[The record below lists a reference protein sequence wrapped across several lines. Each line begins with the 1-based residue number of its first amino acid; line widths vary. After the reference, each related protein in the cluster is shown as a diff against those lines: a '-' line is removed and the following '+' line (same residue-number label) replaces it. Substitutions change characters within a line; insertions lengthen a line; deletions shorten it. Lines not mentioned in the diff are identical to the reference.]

1 MFFYGL
7 FHLNCSDK
15 DIYLTMFLD
24 NLTLSK
30 DRIENRAIGFNIMN
44 LNEQTKMEISFYNI
58 LLIIIDS
65 KESIELI
72 KSNHSYLQIF
82 FSKLFDSVVIIR
94 KNNAL
99 LRKIEAKH
107 LFPLLKNIE
116 EIVLRN
122 IYKNNFNYNYNVG
135 NIFYL
140 IIHQFSDEFLNE
152 KLDSVSCLYYKNLV
166 KFICDNQQLMKHNHF
181 NHIDKYF
188 VYFVEKILINDK
200 IIQFKE
206 IVFMMIERI
215 INCLDYNIKSFSCK
229 NFSISTIP
237 NELNSIFQGDF
248 NRTTEFLL
256 KILKYTT
263 NEYLHYSNHFFPE
276 LYFYYIYSL
285 VSFVNHNLEIEL
297 RHYYNK
303 LILENIRFKTIN
315 TINILIITNC
325 ILNIIDLPYDI
336 SIESI
341 TNLRYL
347 YIYKILYSIELFTLV
362 CYELKIKDNP
372 SKLKKKLNFYL
383 DTESRINVHSFNF
396 ENLNE
401 FLKDSYKNK
410 FDEEIECLIR
420 VNKQMKYYCNSDLHE
435 IMKCADLFLYTINNQ
450 LGNFDNFSKN
460 TKEYLNSRK
469 EEENINQTIN
479 NHLNTLE

>member
-122 IYKNNFNYNYNVG
+122 IYKNNFKYNYNVG

-152 KLDSVSCLYYKNLV
+152 KLFEELAAFNLN
-166 KFICDNQQLMKHNHF
+166 D
-181 NHIDKYF
+181 
-188 VYFVEKILINDK
+188 ELI
-200 IIQFKE
+200 
-206 IVFMMIERI
+206 
-215 INCLDYNIKSFSCK
+215 
-229 NFSISTIP
+229 
-237 NELNSIFQGDF
+237 
-248 NRTTEFLL
+248 
-256 KILKYTT
+256 KILKKALEP
-263 NEYLHYSNHFFPE
+263 NENARYQTPALFIADLNAYLRKQYWVFD
-276 LYFYYIYSL
+276 IQ
-285 VSFVNHNLEIEL
+285 
-297 RHYYNK
+297 
-303 LILENIRFKTIN
+303 ENIKTVFYQQEDF
-315 TINILIITNC
+315 IIH
-325 ILNIIDLPYDI
+325 L
-336 SIESI
+336 
-341 TNLRYL
+341 
-347 YIYKILYSIELFTLV
+347 TL
-362 CYELKIKDNP
+362 DN
-372 SKLKKKLNFYL
+372 SHF
-383 DTESRINVHSFNF
+383 HS
-396 ENLNE
+396 L
-401 FLKDSYKNK
+401 L
-410 FDEEIECLIR
+410 
-420 VNKQMKYYCNSDLHE
+420 Q
-435 IMKCADLFLYTINNQ
+435 
-450 LGNFDNFSKN
+450 
-460 TKEYLNSRK
+460 
-469 EEENINQTIN
+469 
-479 NHLNTLE
+479 